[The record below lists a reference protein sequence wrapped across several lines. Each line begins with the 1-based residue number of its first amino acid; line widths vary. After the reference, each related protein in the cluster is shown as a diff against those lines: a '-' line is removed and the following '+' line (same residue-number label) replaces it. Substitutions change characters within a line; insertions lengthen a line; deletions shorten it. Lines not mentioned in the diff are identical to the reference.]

1 MAQSRLLLPI
11 LALTLGSQALPARAL
26 ELPFGIGGGDR
37 AAARPAERAP
47 EVRMAQAGDGGVRV
61 AQMEEEM
68 RRLTGK
74 VEELSFLVL
83 QLQEQLR
90 KTQEDN
96 EFRFQDLEK
105 GAGTS
110 KASAPQRKTEVTPPV
125 APAAVAT
132 PPAATPP
139 STSSRVASVTPPS
152 ANDATAPRA
161 AAPAPAPQ
169 TDEIGALL
177 NGSAV
182 SQPLPTTEPSVPPSD
197 KVASIRAEGPVELY
211 SLGYNYMLAGDYH
224 LAETTFRQY
233 TQAYPTSSDAPDAQY
248 WLGEALYAQ
257 AKYRDAAE
265 VFLNAQKANPQAPKA
280 PEMMLKLGMSLAR
293 LDNRETA
300 CVTYGEVSRRY
311 PAMSANVKR
320 KLQAEEKSAS
330 CS

>member
-1 MAQSRLLLPI
+1 
-11 LALTLGSQALPARAL
+11 
-26 ELPFGIGGGDR
+26 
-37 AAARPAERAP
+37 
-47 EVRMAQAGDGGVRV
+47 MAQASDGGVRLS
-61 AQMEEEM
+61 QMEEEM

-105 GAGTS
+105 AKGGTAAAPQRRTDAAPAVDPAAAS
-110 KASAPQRKTEVTPPV
+110 SPRVVAAAPASAPVPGT
-125 APAAVAT
+125 
-132 PPAATPP
+132 
-139 STSSRVASVTPPS
+139 
-152 ANDATAPRA
+152 DATQTGSVA
-161 AAPAPAPQ
+161 AAPAPAG
-169 TDEIGALL
+169 DEIASILGGGVAE
-177 NGSAV
+177 SAAAPV
-182 SQPLPTTEPSVPPSD
+182 EAPSQ
-197 KVASIRAEGPVELY
+197 VASIAANGPVELY

-233 TQAYPTSSDAPDAQY
+233 TQAYPTSQDAPDAQY
-248 WLGEALYAQ
+248 WLGESLYAQ

-265 VFLNAQKANPQAPKA
+265 VFLNAQKTHPQAGKA
-280 PEMMLKLGMSLAR
+280 PEMMLKLGMSLAH

-300 CVTYGEVSRRY
+300 CVTYSEVSRRY

-320 KLQAEEKSAS
+320 KLEVEEKSAR

>member
-11 LALTLGSQALPARAL
+11 LAVALGATAAPTHAI
-26 ELPFGIGGGDR
+26 ELPFGFGGSDR
-37 AAARPAERAP
+37 AATQPAQGAP
-47 EVRMAQAGDGGVRV
+47 AVRMAQAGDGGVRLSQV
-61 AQMEEEM
+61 EEEM

-105 GAGTS
+105 GSGGSGTN
-110 KASAPQRKTEVTPPV
+110 ASAPQRKTELTPPV
-125 APAAVAT
+125 APAT
-132 PPAATPP
+132 PETTAPA
-139 STSSRVASVTPPS
+139 TSSRVASVAPPS
-152 ANDATAPRA
+152 ANDATSPRA
-161 AAPAPAPQ
+161 AAPAAAPP

-177 NGSAV
+177 NGAAV
-182 SQPLPTTEPSVPPSD
+182 SQPLPSTEPSVPPSD
-197 KVASIRAEGPVELY
+197 KVASIRTEGPVELY

-233 TQAYPTSSDAPDAQY
+233 TQTYPSSSDAPDAQY

-265 VFLNAQKANPQAPKA
+265 VFLNAQKAHPQAPKA